1 MELCRRTEAV
11 VHLDR
16 LVSNLEN
23 IRARMK
29 PGVQVMATLKGDAYG
44 HGIEGVL
51 PTLRAQ
57 GITCYAAAIWEEGR
71 VIRQGGVEDEP
82 ILLLG
87 DTWDEQ
93 LPELIRWRLT
103 PSIFAVE
110 TAEKL
115 DKLAREAG
123 VVQPIHI
130 KLDTGMNRIG
140 FPADERCYEP
150 IARIAAMEN
159 LCITGAFTH
168 FARAD
173 ELDCD
178 FTERQFDRFTNT
190 VKALRE
196 RGIDIPFIHVANSP
210 SILLRPEV
218 QLDAVRAGDALFG
231 LCPVDADAWAASGI
245 QEVLTWHTYVALVK
259 TIPVGAQVSYGGTFV
274 AQREMR
280 LATIPVGF
288 ADGYRRGMSN
298 LGWVTIRGRSA
309 PVVGRVT
316 MDQFM
321 VDVTDI
327 PGVERGD
334 EVELLGGTMTIQRMA
349 ELLDGNVDEI
359 PTGISKRVPKV
370 YVGADEPR

>member
-1 MELCRRTEAV
+1 METHTRTAAV

-23 IRARMK
+23 IRRRLR
-29 PGVQVMATLKGDAYG
+29 PGVEFMATLKGDAYG
-44 HGIEGVL
+44 HGIAGVV
-51 PTLRAQ
+51 PTLRKH
-57 GITCYAAAIWEEGR
+57 GVTCYAAAVWEEGR
-71 VIRQGGVEDEP
+71 ALREAGAEEEP

-87 DTWDEQ
+87 DTWDDQ

-103 PSIFAVE
+103 PTVFRVE

-115 DKLAREAG
+115 NTLAREAG

-150 IARIAAMEN
+150 IGRIAAMEH
-159 LCITGAFTH
+159 LKITGAFTH

-178 FTERQFDRFTNT
+178 LTEKQFRRFMDT
-190 VKALRE
+190 VEALRA
-196 RGIDIPFIHVANSP
+196 RGVEIPYIHTANSP
-210 SILLRPEV
+210 AILLRPEV
-218 QLDAVRAGDALFG
+218 QLDAVRGGDVLFG
-231 LCPVDADAWAASGI
+231 LCPVDPEAWEASGI
-245 QEVLTWHTYVALVK
+245 QEVLTWHTYVAHVK
-259 TIPVGAQVSYGGTFV
+259 TIPAGSQVGYGGTWT
-274 AQREMR
+274 APRETV

-288 ADGYRRGMSN
+288 ADGYRRGNSN
-298 LGWVTIRGRSA
+298 RGWVTIRGRKA
-309 PVVGRVT
+309 PVVGRVC

-321 VDVTDI
+321 ADVTDI

-334 EVELLGGTMTIQRMA
+334 EVVLLGADMNIQRMA
-349 ELLDGNVDEI
+349 DLLDANVDEI
-359 PTGISKRVPKV
+359 PCGITRRVPKL
-370 YVGADEPR
+370 YVDGD